1 MRMFFVLLLACI
13 FVEALSL
20 PLIAQEPNANDAE
33 TSGASDSSADAM
45 VAELD
50 AFRSEL
56 FAAFNRGEYEAM
68 LHQYCHPDLI
78 TTWQDGTSGQGYDAV
93 LEEFDKLSKF
103 IDKMTVNPD
112 TDMRLVYND
121 GQMVIASGNMADHYT
136 LARGMEVDLHS
147 RWTATLVKENG
158 KWLLVS
164 FSASTNA
171 FKNEVI
177 SLYLANTK
185 YLSGAVAGVV
195 GLLVGIGG
203 TLFRIRRKQ
212 RQ

>member
-1 MRMFFVLLLACI
+1 MNKFFVVLLTCVLVESVASPLLAQGP
-13 FVEALSL
+13 EASSSELSL
-20 PLIAQEPNANDAE
+20 GPDA
-33 TSGASDSSADAM
+33 SRDAT

-50 AFRSEL
+50 VFRHEL
-56 FAAFNRGEYEAM
+56 FAAFNRGDYESM
-68 LHQYCHPDLI
+68 LEQYCHPDLI

-93 LEEFDKLSKF
+93 LAEFDKLSKF
-103 IDKMTVNPD
+103 IDKMTVDPD
-112 TDMRLVYND
+112 TDMRLIYNG
-121 GQMVIASGNMADHYT
+121 GQMVIASGNMADHYA

-177 SLYLANTK
+177 SLYLTNTK
-185 YLSGAVAGVV
+185 YLSGAVSAVV
-195 GLLVGIGG
+195 GLVVGIGG

-212 RQ
+212 SQ

>member
-1 MRMFFVLLLACI
+1 MNKYFVVLLTCVL
-13 FVEALSL
+13 VESVASPLRAQGPEASSSELSL
-20 PLIAQEPNANDAE
+20 GSDA
-33 TSGASDSSADAM
+33 SGEAT

-50 AFRSEL
+50 IFRNEL
-56 FAAFNRGEYEAM
+56 FAAFNRGDYESM
-68 LHQYCHPDLI
+68 LEQYCHPDLI

-93 LEEFDKLSKF
+93 LAEFDKLSKF
-103 IDKMTVNPD
+103 IDKMTVDPD
-112 TDMRLVYND
+112 TDMRLIYNG
-121 GQMVIASGNMADHYT
+121 GQMVIASGNMADHYA
-136 LARGMEVDLHS
+136 LARGMEVDLYS

-177 SLYLANTK
+177 SLYLTNTK
-185 YLSGAVAGVV
+185 YLSGAVSAVV
-195 GLLVGIGG
+195 GLVLGIGG

-212 RQ
+212 S